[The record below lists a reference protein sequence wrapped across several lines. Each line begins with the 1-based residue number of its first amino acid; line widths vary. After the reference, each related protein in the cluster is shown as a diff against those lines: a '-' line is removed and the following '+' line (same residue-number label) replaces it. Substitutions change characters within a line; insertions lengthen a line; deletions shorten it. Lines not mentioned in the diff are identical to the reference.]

1 MKQPATPESPSKTV
15 VIAVCAAWCAVLTVS
30 AVLRPLQLDE
40 VMQLIG
46 TRVPLPASVFDW
58 MRHSPGSVPIGY
70 LLQWVLV
77 RVAGFSNF
85 IARLP
90 SIAALFLTLF
100 AMLRIGARIGI
111 RGVEVLPFIA
121 ALTPMLFR
129 YSIEGRPYL
138 PAFCLIAFATL
149 LLLQFAEAGEGRP
162 ALWRLGVYTL
172 MLTTAPLL
180 QGTAASVTL
189 AHALFVL
196 TDRSMR
202 RDRSRQ
208 ISIITAIA
216 ASLMLPIAWSL
227 RMRGAWAQAIAH
239 DGYTFSF
246 TLRTAA
252 GFLKDLSGG
261 GLVVTALLVIAAIY
275 GCVPSAQAEGSVVRD
290 RQRDAVPRSAR
301 HLLGLTALTAICGA
315 VASDALAGYF
325 TSPRQ
330 AIYCLCGVIVLA
342 AAGWQR
348 FRSQYPLPAVLALGL
363 FAAASLAKDVSVV
376 RSKEDWKAGSQML
389 TQAVAEGFCL
399 DPASDLTSSLPLYSF
414 FDPSLEA
421 HRCVASDRKVGLYH
435 GTYTSPADRD
445 SAASALEIKG
455 FVAAG
460 TRASGGTT
468 LEFYAK

>member
-1 MKQPATPESPSKTV
+1 M
-15 VIAVCAAWCAVLTVS
+15 
-30 AVLRPLQLDE
+30 
-40 VMQLIG
+40 
-46 TRVPLPASVFDW
+46 
-58 MRHSPGSVPIGY
+58 PIGY

-111 RGVEVLPFIA
+111 RGVEVLPFIV

-149 LLLQFAEAGEGRP
+149 LLLQFAETGEGRP
-162 ALWRLGVYTL
+162 ALWRLGVYSL

-208 ISIITAIA
+208 ISIINAIA

-227 RMRGAWAQAIAH
+227 RMRGTWAQAIAH

-261 GLVVTALLVIAAIY
+261 GLVVTALLLGSAIY
-275 GCVPSAQAEGSVVRD
+275 GYVAGIF
-290 RQRDAVPRSAR
+290 PRSAKR
-301 HLLGLTALTAICGA
+301 LLGLTALTAICGA

-363 FAAASLAKDVSVV
+363 FAAASLPKDVSVV
-376 RSKEDWKAGSQML
+376 RSKEDWKAASQML

-421 HRCVASDRKVGLYH
+421 HRCGASDRKVGLYH
-435 GTYTSPADRD
+435 GTYTSQADRD